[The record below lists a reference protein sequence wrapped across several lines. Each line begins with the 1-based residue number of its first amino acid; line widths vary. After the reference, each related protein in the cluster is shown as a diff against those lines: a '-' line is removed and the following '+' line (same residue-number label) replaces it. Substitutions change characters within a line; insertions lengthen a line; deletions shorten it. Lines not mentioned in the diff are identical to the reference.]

1 MEDAVTLTLSK
12 TLDSYFAAQNAHDVE
27 GMVTCFSPDARVS
40 DESRDYS
47 GRDKI
52 REWKRETVAKYGISI
67 EPLSLSEEG
76 GTLTIVGR
84 VTGNFPGSPAN
95 LTYECGLGEGGLV
108 QTLNI
113 H

>member
-1 MEDAVTLTLSK
+1 VTLTLSK

-27 GMVTCFSPDARVS
+27 AMVACFSPDARIR

-47 GRDKI
+47 GRDEI

-67 EPLSLSEEG
+67 EPLSRSEEG
-76 GTLTIVGR
+76 ETLTIVGR
-84 VTGNFPGSPAN
+84 VTGDFPGSPAN
-95 LTYECGLGEGGLV
+95 LTYEFGLGQDGLIK
-108 QTLNI
+108 TLNI